1 MELTPP
7 AERDYFIVVDVE
19 TAGPN
24 PGQYSLLTIGAC
36 TPGERPNTFYVEIKP
51 VNERITPEAYA
62 VHHLDL
68 KRLAERG
75 LSPTEAMTSFENWL
89 KTTTP
94 EGRKPVFVA
103 YNAPFN
109 WMFINEYFQRFLG
122 RNPFGHSSL
131 DVKSMFAGLTGSSW
145 QEISLNSVRQRYL
158 GGREVTHHSLRDA
171 LDLAEIFTKMLEEV
185 HIQAGRQAL
194 VRDAFLE
201 QVLNLPSVE
210 GAQLSPDGRWVVF
223 MWYRVQENMDVFL
236 VACDGSSPPLALT
249 NTSQYTRLVG
259 WMADSQAVVVAED
272 HDGDERDRLFRI
284 DLNLDANGKPHPGI
298 MQPLTEDHP
307 PYFLRGGS
315 LSPDGRIL
323 FYGANYDF
331 ESQQP
336 LEMTWIYR
344 HDLKTGKR
352 TPIVQPEKP
361 AYTAPQLNLTGTHLI
376 YGRKDRHPSGYQI
389 HLVDVHGKKD
399 EEILNL
405 GDQVKVFASWLP
417 DGKNILAVAER
428 ESAEGQLYKA
438 VGVYRWSSQEL
449 RWLVDDPGRS
459 IQGAWASPD
468 GLVIV
473 DEVVQAS
480 HRPSVIDPRSGE
492 EYFFPPSAGNLL
504 PLGKATDGN
513 WVAKFY
519 SSIAPRELVRTAWDG
534 QSEKTLELQSLTQV
548 WKRTVL
554 RPGQLT
560 KAESFRW
567 KSDDGLE
574 IQGWL
579 YRARPNLRRAVI
591 AVHGGPTWHAE
602 DEIKPA
608 LQYLAAQGFNVLDVN
623 YRGSTGFGMA
633 FQEAIKV
640 DGWGGREQQDI
651 AAGSQALMRAGLA
664 DPGRVGVYGVSY
676 GGYSSWFLITH
687 YPPGVFAAAAP
698 ICGMTDLVID
708 YETTRPDL
716 RPYSEEMIGGS
727 PTEVPERYYERSP
740 IHFVQNIKGNI
751 LIVQGALDPNVT
763 PENMRQVM
771 TRLNEH
777 GIVYDTLV
785 FEDEGHGVVKLKNQ
799 DTLYRKLGDFFT
811 AALG

>member
-1 MELTPP
+1 MDQTQP
-7 AERDYFIVVDVE
+7 AQRDFFIVIDVE
-19 TAGPN
+19 TAGPT

-51 VNERITPEAYA
+51 INDRITPEAYA

-75 LSPTEAMTSFENWL
+75 LSPVEAMTSFENWL

-94 EGRKPVFVA
+94 EGKKPVFVA

-131 DVKSMFAGLTGSSW
+131 DVKSMFAGLTGIPW
-145 QEISLNSVRQRYL
+145 NEISLNMVRQRYL

-171 LDLAEIFTKMLEEV
+171 LDLAEIFSKMLEEV
-185 HIQAGRQAL
+185 QIQTAQQAL
-194 VRDAFLE
+194 VREAFLG
-201 QVLNLPSVE
+201 QLLNLPSVE
-210 GAQLSPDGRWVVF
+210 EARLSPDGRWIAF
-223 MWYRVQENMDVFL
+223 MWYRIQENMDVFL
-236 VACDGSSPPLALT
+236 AASDGSVPPLALT
-249 NTSQYTRLVG
+249 RTAQYTSLVS
-259 WMADSQAVVVAED
+259 WTADSQAVIVAED

-284 DLNLDANGKPHPGI
+284 DLNLDGHGIPHPSA

-315 LSPDGRIL
+315 MSPDQQFL
-323 FYGANYDF
+323 YYGANYDF
-331 ESQQP
+331 ADQQP
-336 LEMTWIYR
+336 LEPTWIYR
-344 HDLKTGKR
+344 HDLKSGKR
-352 TPIVQPEKP
+352 TVIAKPEKP
-361 AYTAPQLNLTGTHLI
+361 AYTAPQMNLPGTHLI
-376 YGRKDRHPSGYQI
+376 YGRKDRHPAGYQI
-389 HLVDVHGKKD
+389 HLVDVQGQND

-405 GDQVKVFASWLP
+405 GDQVKVYASWLP
-417 DGKNILAVAER
+417 DGENILTVAER
-428 ESAEGQLYKA
+428 EASDGKPYKA
-438 VGVYRWSSQEL
+438 VGIYHWPNREL
-449 RWLVDDPGRS
+449 RWLVDNPERV
-459 IQGAWASPD
+459 IQSAWASPD

-473 DEVVQAS
+473 DEVVQAG
-480 HRPSVIDPRSGE
+480 HHPSVIDPEDGDER
-492 EYFFPPSAGNLL
+492 FFPSMPGNLL
-504 PLGKATDGN
+504 PLGKTANGS
-513 WVAKFY
+513 WVATFY
-519 SSIAPRELVRTAWDG
+519 SSSVPRELVRFAWDG
-534 QSEKTLELQSLTQV
+534 ESQQPLELSSSTDV
-548 WKRTVL
+548 WKRSPL
-554 RPGQLT
+554 QPGQLS
-560 KAESFRW
+560 KAESFHW
-567 KSDDGLE
+567 KSDDGLD

-579 YRARPNLRRAVI
+579 YRAQPNLRRAVI

-608 LQYLAAQGFNVLDVN
+608 LQYLVAQGFNVFDVN
-623 YRGSTGFGMA
+623 YRGSTGFGVQ

-651 AAGSQALMRAGLA
+651 AAGAQALMRAGLA
-664 DPGRVGVYGVSY
+664 DPGRIGVFGVSY

-687 YPPGVFAAAAP
+687 YPPGIIAAAAP

-727 PTEVPERYYERSP
+727 PAEIPERYHERSP
-740 IHFVQNIKGNI
+740 IHFVQNIKGKL

-763 PENMRQVM
+763 PENMRQVIE
-771 TRLNEH
+771 RLDEH
-777 GIVYDTLV
+777 GIAYETLV

-799 DTLYRKLGDFFT
+799 EVLYRRLGEFFRS
-811 AALG
+811 ALG